1 MDVLSDV
8 IGAARLGRPHSSRAG
23 WSGPFGHSF
32 PPARAAGFHIVLQ
45 GTCWFTG
52 PEAEPVA
59 LGPGDLV
66 FMPRGSAHGLADSPS
81 TPLRRTPVP
90 LPRIPREQRPEDGSI
105 VLLCGAYLLDAAG
118 HPLLDALPDVI
129 RLPARVGRHRD
140 LRAAVDL
147 LGAELAQPARPGA
160 GAALPTLLDLLLL
173 YILRAWFA
181 ENRDAEEAGWGA
193 ALHDPAVSAAL
204 RAVHGDPAHPWT
216 VEELAARAR
225 LSRAAFARRFTR
237 LVGRPP
243 LTYLTWWRMTT
254 AARLLRSSD
263 APVQSIAR
271 RTGYTSQYAFSHAFK
286 RHYGSPPGAYRHRA
300 DPDSAPSA
308 HELWEW
314 ESPT

>member
-8 IGAARLGRPHSSRAG
+8 ISAARLGRPHSSRF
-23 WSGPFGHSF
+23 SRTGPFGHSF
-32 PPARAAGFHIVLQ
+32 PQARAAGFHVVLQ

-52 PEAEPVA
+52 PDAEPVA

-66 FMPRGSAHGLADSPS
+66 FLPRGSAHGLADSPS
-81 TPLRRTPVP
+81 TPLRRTPAP
-90 LPRIPREQRPEDGSI
+90 PAPEQEPEDASI
-105 VLLCGAYLLDAAG
+105 ALLCGAYLLDAAG

-129 RLPARVGRHRD
+129 RLPARVGRYPE

-147 LGAELAQPARPGA
+147 LGAELAQASRPGA
-160 GAALPTLLDLLLL
+160 DAALPTLLDLLLL

-181 ENRDAEEAGWGA
+181 EHRDAEEAGWGA
-193 ALHDPAVSAAL
+193 ALHDPAVSGAL

-263 APVQSIAR
+263 ASVQSIAR
-271 RTGYTSQYAFSHAFK
+271 QTGYTSQYAFSHAFK
-286 RHYGSPPGAYRHRA
+286 RHSGSPPGVYRRQA
-300 DPDSAPSA
+300 AEPSTDG
-308 HELWEW
+308 E
-314 ESPT
+314 PR

>member
-8 IGAARLGRPHSSRAG
+8 ISAARLGRPHSSRVTRTA
-23 WSGPFGHSF
+23 PFGESF
-32 PPARAAGFHIVLQ
+32 PEARAAGFHIVLQ
-45 GTCWFTG
+45 GTCTFVG
-52 PEAEPVA
+52 PAGEPVT
-59 LGPGDLV
+59 LGQGDLV
-66 FMPRGSAHGLADSPS
+66 FLPRGAAHGLADSPS
-81 TPLRRTPVP
+81 TPLRRAPAAP
-90 LPRIPREQRPEDGSI
+90 GEDGDV
-105 VLLCGAYLLDAAG
+105 VLLCRAYLLDAAG
-118 HPLLDALPDVI
+118 HPMLDALPDVI
-129 RLPARVGRHRD
+129 RLPARVGRYPE

-147 LGAELAQPARPGA
+147 LGAELAQAARPGA
-160 GAALPTLLDLLLL
+160 DAALPTLLDLLLL

-181 ENRDAEEAGWGA
+181 ENRDTEEDGWGA

-216 VEELAARAR
+216 VEELAAQAG

-263 APVQSIAR
+263 ASVQSVAR

-286 RHYGSPPGAYRHRA
+286 RHYGAPPGVYRQRPEQPLTPAPRA
-300 DPDSAPSA
+300 PAP
-308 HELWEW
+308 
-314 ESPT
+314 